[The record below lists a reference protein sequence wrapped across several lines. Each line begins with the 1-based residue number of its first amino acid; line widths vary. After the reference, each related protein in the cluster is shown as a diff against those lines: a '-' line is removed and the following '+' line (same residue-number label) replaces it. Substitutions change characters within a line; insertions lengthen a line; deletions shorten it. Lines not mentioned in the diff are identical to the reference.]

1 MQADAAA
8 IDKNVV
14 AEGNLLVVML
24 ALAGSDMDGAAAL
37 VKSSH
42 TLICE
47 IPTVEAVRGVLILG
61 SISTV

>member
-8 IDKNVV
+8 IGKNVI
-14 AEGNLLVVML
+14 ADGHLLVL
-24 ALAGSDMDGAAAL
+24 
-37 VKSSH
+37 H

-47 IPTVEAVRGVLILG
+47 IPTVEAVRRVLILG